1 MADRNDFNRVDIA
14 FVVDVTGSMGSFL
27 SAAKANIRNMLDTFA
42 KQRGVDIRA
51 GLVEYQDFCD
61 EHSSFMI
68 RKQMLTHDLEKVHKA
83 IANMSPGG
91 GGDIPEAVYDGV
103 EAAATLRWDDRS
115 VKVAV
120 LVGDAPP
127 HATAAHITDPKEKAS
142 RHRAMRGDSLVDG
155 SPSGV
160 TLHTCTAAMEDKGI
174 TVFAIVVSGCQV
186 TLACFEEIASFT
198 GGSGVH
204 GRRRVRHQADRKG
217 PVHGAGPDGP
227 GLADLRGDA
236 GNRMRRRPRSL
247 GVHRIRRASCC
258 DLRCPAC
265 EAGLHRRRMITILFK
280 KGQNG

>member
-27 SAAKANIRNMLDTFA
+27 SAAKANIRNMLDTFS

-198 GGSGVH
+198 GGQAFMAGDGSAIKQIGKALSMELDQMDLDWQIYEAMQEI
-204 GRRRVRHQADRKG
+204 GCADVREVSASTGFAEHLVATSAAR
-217 PVHGAGPDGP
+217 
-227 GLADLRGDA
+227 LAKRGFTV
-236 GNRMRRRPRSL
+236 G
-247 GVHRIRRASCC
+247 
-258 DLRCPAC
+258 
-265 EAGLHRRRMITILFK
+265 E
-280 KGQNG
+280 